1 MALVGLNGSGKST
14 LIKLLL
20 RLYNPSSGKIL
31 INGINIQNYM
41 VSELRSNFSVYFQEM
56 INYGFTLR
64 ENFWIA
70 DLKKKPEEQEIR
82 MALEKACFGEIVE
95 NHQSIMM
102 QI

>member
-1 MALVGLNGSGKST
+1 MELIYKIIWFQNSVQTLV
-14 LIKLLL
+14 
-20 RLYNPSSGKIL
+20 
-31 INGINIQNYM
+31 M
-41 VSELRSNFSVYFQEM
+41 YFQEM

-70 DLKKKPEEQEIR
+70 DLKRKKPEEQEIR

>member
-41 VSELRSNFSVYFQEM
+41 VSELRSNFSDVFSR
-56 INYGFTLR
+56 N
-64 ENFWIA
+64 
-70 DLKKKPEEQEIR
+70 D
-82 MALEKACFGEIVE
+82 
-95 NHQSIMM
+95 
-102 QI
+102 